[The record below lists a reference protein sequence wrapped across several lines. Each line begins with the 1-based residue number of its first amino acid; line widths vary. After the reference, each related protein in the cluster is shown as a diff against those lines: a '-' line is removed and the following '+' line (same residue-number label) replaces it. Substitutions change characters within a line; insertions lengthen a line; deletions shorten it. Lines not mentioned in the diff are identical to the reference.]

1 MTEIWK
7 SVPGHP
13 NYEVSNMGNVRS
25 LDKIV
30 HRNRGEF
37 FSKGRVLKCSV
48 GKNGYKSVSL
58 GRGNNFY
65 VHYLVLLAFAGPRA
79 DGMTCSHKDNNRTN
93 NNINNLF
100 YESLSDNIKRQ
111 VEHGTKQEGERNGHA
126 RLTADQ
132 VQTIRS
138 MPNTGYGFFS
148 NLARELSVSSK
159 TIADAYKGVTW
170 KCAA

>member
-1 MTEIWK
+1 MTEVWK
-7 SVPGHP
+7 PIPGHP
-13 NYEVSNMGNVRS
+13 NYEVSSTGGVRS
-25 LDKIV
+25 IDKTV
-30 HRNRGEF
+30 RRGDSDF

-48 GKNGYKSVSL
+48 GKNGYKCVSL

-65 VHYLVLLAFAGPRA
+65 VHYLVLLAFVGPRS

-126 RLTADQ
+126 KLKAHQ
-132 VQTIRS
+132 VKLIRS

-148 NLARELSVSSK
+148 NLAKELSVSSK